1 MALNTINQAKPNL
14 KALSV
19 QSITETSVSGISTY
33 FDITVRYDDTS
44 QEVETTDS
52 DNVGLLTMIDIDKDW
67 QRLDK
72 HERKVVKMVNYD
84 LDKIDDSDRQVP
96 DSDVEKDKGTVF
108 DCDITLHNSDG
119 DKTFWHRIISFY
131 LYIFMIQKHWIYLTY
146 RLFT

>member
-1 MALNTINQAKPNL
+1 M
-14 KALSV
+14 

-52 DNVGLLTMIDIDKDW
+52 DNFGLLTMIDIDKDW

-84 LDKIDDSDRQVP
+84 LDKIDDSDR
-96 DSDVEKDKGTVF
+96 
-108 DCDITLHNSDG
+108 
-119 DKTFWHRIISFY
+119 
-131 LYIFMIQKHWIYLTY
+131 
-146 RLFT
+146 